1 MNEMPEKTIP
11 EVTCG
16 MYVNAKFEGSDKI
29 GFEMKIDA
37 TYRDLPEVGLTQ
49 LEKELAA
56 VITRMAEFGEAQ
68 QKVQVQDS
76 RSNQR

>member
-1 MNEMPEKTIP
+1 MEKTIP

-16 MYVNAKFEGSDKI
+16 MYINAKFADSDKV

-37 TYRDLPEVGLTQ
+37 VYRELPEVGLTQ
-49 LEKELAA
+49 LEKEMAA

-76 RSNQR
+76 RPNR